1 MQRSSISCQ
10 YDGSEMSFRE
20 GLDTH
25 DSRDNVGE
33 NRLTASEDY
42 AYNRELAIREGA
54 SDYWRDAMQTSKAKC
69 LNCGRLITEPWWT
82 TLLVP
87 EAVLSRRPLCSSV
100 CLLEY
105 CSNQKWNAGTLE
117 MSLDYPGVFG
127 KLKMRR
133 DTIRLDIPQD
143 QLRAQLD
150 KLHKEQL
157 RPQLEKLHALAT
169 RQVTPTLLSEWG
181 FQPWTETVSPE
192 RAGRAAK
199 RPPEGVT
206 LTRNTKPKSAASRIR
221 ASSVTEATAPK
232 LRFLKAVN
240 AATNRV
246 LTDVETTGRFERR
259 VGSHGWIVL
268 DWPDDL
274 TPELRTKIDEMCSR
288 NAATI
293 KEKGG
298 RDRLFSSHV
307 VFLHNSEMQKNAAP
321 PNEGDEL
328 RFKLYT
334 DKQGVGATEIE
345 ITEKAK
351 RQRWPRFAHRG
362 RW

>member
-20 GLDTH
+20 GLDIH
-25 DSRDNVGE
+25 DSRENVGE

-54 SDYWRDAMQTSKAKC
+54 SDYWRDAIQTPTATC

-117 MSLDYPGVFG
+117 MPLDYPGVFG
-127 KLKMRR
+127 NGILGYWKMRR

-288 NAATI
+288 HRVQI
-293 KEKGG
+293 REKSG
-298 RDRLFSSHV
+298 RDLLFSSHV
-307 VFLHNSEMQKNAAP
+307 VFLHDREMQKDTEP
-321 PNEGDEL
+321 PDEGDEL
-328 RFKLYT
+328 RFKLYI
-334 DKQGVGATEIE
+334 DDHGVGATDIE
-345 ITEKAK
+345 ITEKV
-351 RQRWPRFAHRG
+351 RC
-362 RW
+362 

>member
-1 MQRSSISCQ
+1 MQ
-10 YDGSEMSFRE
+10 G
-20 GLDTH
+20 H
-25 DSRDNVGE
+25 
-33 NRLTASEDY
+33 
-42 AYNRELAIREGA
+42 
-54 SDYWRDAMQTSKAKC
+54 WKC
-69 LNCGRLITEPWWT
+69 LWT
-82 TLLVP
+82 I
-87 EAVLSRRPLCSSV
+87 RG
-100 CLLEY
+100 Y
-105 CSNQKWNAGTLE
+105 LE
-117 MSLDYPGVFG
+117 MGYW
-127 KLKMRR
+127 KMRR

-150 KLHKEQL
+150 KLHKDQL

-199 RPPEGVT
+199 RPHEGVT

-232 LRFLKAVN
+232 LQFLKAVN
-240 AATNRV
+240 AVTNRV

-288 NAATI
+288 HRVQI
-293 KEKGG
+293 REKSG
-298 RDRLFSSHV
+298 RDLLFSSHV
-307 VFLHNSEMQKNAAP
+307 VFLHESEIRCVCGVSP
-321 PNEGDEL
+321 DEGDEL
-328 RFKLYT
+328 RFKLYI
-334 DKQGVGATEIE
+334 DDHGVGATDIE
-345 ITEKAK
+345 ITEKV
-351 RQRWPRFAHRG
+351 RC
-362 RW
+362 

>member
-1 MQRSSISCQ
+1 MPPPKAESHNNKDAGNANPNNTPPPRNTRAGRENSSKRSEASTVSQTRLLNDPCR
-10 YDGSEMSFRE
+10 DE

-25 DSRDNVGE
+25 AENVKE
-33 NRLTASEDY
+33 NGPTAPEDY

-54 SDYWRDAMQTSKAKC
+54 SDYWRDAIQTPTATC

-117 MSLDYPGVFG
+117 MPLDYPGVFG
-127 KLKMRR
+127 KLKLRR

-150 KLHKEQL
+150 KLHKDQL

-199 RPPEGVT
+199 RPHEGVT
-206 LTRNTKPKSAASRIR
+206 LTRNTKPKSAPSRIR
-221 ASSVTEATAPK
+221 ASPVTEATAPK
-232 LRFLKAVN
+232 LQFLKAVN
-240 AATNRV
+240 AARTELPPACPAV
-246 LTDVETTGRFERR
+246 PKSAPFHQSVTGHRR
-259 VGSHGWIVL
+259 
-268 DWPDDL
+268 
-274 TPELRTKIDEMCSR
+274 E
-288 NAATI
+288 
-293 KEKGG
+293 
-298 RDRLFSSHV
+298 
-307 VFLHNSEMQKNAAP
+307 
-321 PNEGDEL
+321 
-328 RFKLYT
+328 
-334 DKQGVGATEIE
+334 
-345 ITEKAK
+345 
-351 RQRWPRFAHRG
+351 
-362 RW
+362 